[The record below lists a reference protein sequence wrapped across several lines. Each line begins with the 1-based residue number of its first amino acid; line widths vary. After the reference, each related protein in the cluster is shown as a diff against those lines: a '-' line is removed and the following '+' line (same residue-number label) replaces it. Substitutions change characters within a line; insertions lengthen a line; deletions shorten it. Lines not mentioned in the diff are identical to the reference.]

1 MSVPQHIAGY
11 LEDYLD
17 GSLDEAG
24 HRALSDWAH
33 ESDANSEALA
43 AWFWNEVQLL
53 EASRLADMQA
63 VFGGLAYASQ
73 IGANEPAPRTGARSS
88 RITANNWLLI
98 AASVLVALGIA
109 YVWPGRAPVA
119 GGSSPQVA
127 SAGRQAAHASVPPPA
142 MLGRLADCV
151 WGSKTQPL
159 RVGQDIAANTVID
172 IKSGLAQLVFDS
184 GAEVILKGPCRLRVE
199 NSMLCRLFSGSVSAE
214 VPHWAAGFTIRGP
227 SSEVIDLGTRFG
239 FSVGDSGNSEVHVF
253 QGEVISRQLDERGD
267 VIGKDI
273 RLKKNQAILFPGER
287 RQAQR
292 LAANEAKFA
301 LEVKPLW
308 LHDQIEPLAVDRKLA
323 LWLRAAHGVQTDK
336 KDRVIAWQD
345 LAMGPN
351 RISNDAFQSE
361 PNSRPQYVLD
371 GPNGHPTIRFDGSST
386 YLTTTPVTTTNDQT
400 IVAVFQYAEPSPSG
414 SRVGGQIVNYNGP
427 PSRFLPDM
435 HSPGV
440 LQLGEKIDVWNGP
453 PFSIAAKAFVGRDS
467 RAADVSAGITTS
479 KSLGYAH
486 PNTVAYVYNNSQNT
500 AVLYVNG
507 QAVAE
512 SSAPTSVAVT
522 SRKVIGK
529 HGIFD
534 QWYFR
539 GDLSELV
546 IFNSALRPAEVKS
559 VSHQLMNF
567 YGVTDQSDATASGAR
582 PAVGTH

>member
-11 LEDYLD
+11 LDDYLD

-24 HRALSDWAH
+24 QEALLTWAD
-33 ESDANSEALA
+33 ETEANSEALA
-43 AWFWNEVQLL
+43 VWFLHEAQLL
-53 EASRLADMQA
+53 EASRLADMRA
-63 VFGGLAYASQ
+63 VFEGLTYAPQADASESP
-73 IGANEPAPRTGARSS
+73 EPIRPRSS
-88 RITANNWLLI
+88 HSGPQTWLLV
-98 AASVLVALGIA
+98 AASVLLALGIA
-109 YVWPGRAPVA
+109 YVWPDRAPMARESSQQA
-119 GGSSPQVA
+119 GSTG
-127 SAGRQAAHASVPPPA
+127 GQAAHAPVPPPA
-142 MLGRLADCV
+142 ILGRLADCV
-151 WGSKTQPL
+151 WGSETGPL
-159 RVGQDIAANTVID
+159 RVGQDIAAHTTIE

-184 GAEVILKGPCRLRVE
+184 GAEVVLQGPCRVRIE

-239 FSVGDSGNSEVHVF
+239 FSVGKAGNSEVHVF

-267 VIGKDI
+267 VVGKDI

-308 LHDQIEPLAVDRKLA
+308 LHDQIEPLVVDRKLA

-361 PNSRPQYVLD
+361 AKSRPQYVLD
-371 GPNGHPTIRFDGSST
+371 GLNGHPTIRFDGSST
-386 YLTTTPVTTTNDQT
+386 YLTTIPVTTTNDQT
-400 IVAVFQYAEPSPSG
+400 IVAVFQYAEPAPSG

-440 LQLGEKIDVWNGP
+440 LQLGEKIDGAWSGP

-467 RAADVSAGITTS
+467 RGADVSAGIVTS
-479 KSLGYAH
+479 KSFGYAR
-486 PNTVAYVYNNSQNT
+486 PTTVAYVYNNSQNT
-500 AVLYVNG
+500 ASLFVNG
-507 QAVAE
+507 QVVAG

-539 GDLSELV
+539 GDLSELI
-546 IFNSALRPAEVKS
+546 IFNSALHPAEIKS
-559 VSHQLMNF
+559 VSRQLMHF
-567 YGVTDQSDATASGAR
+567 YGIADQSDAKL
-582 PAVGTH
+582 

>member
-1 MSVPQHIAGY
+1 
-11 LEDYLD
+11 
-17 GSLDEAG
+17 
-24 HRALSDWAH
+24 
-33 ESDANSEALA
+33 
-43 AWFWNEVQLL
+43 
-53 EASRLADMQA
+53 
-63 VFGGLAYASQ
+63 
-73 IGANEPAPRTGARSS
+73 
-88 RITANNWLLI
+88 
-98 AASVLVALGIA
+98 
-109 YVWPGRAPVA
+109 
-119 GGSSPQVA
+119 
-127 SAGRQAAHASVPPPA
+127 

-151 WGSKTQPL
+151 WSSETQPL

-184 GAEVILKGPCRLRVE
+184 GAEVVLKGPCRLRVE
-199 NSMLCRLFSGSVSAE
+199 SSMLCRLFSGSVSAE

-239 FSVGDSGNSEVHVF
+239 FVVGDGGNSEVHVF

-267 VIGKDI
+267 VVGKDI

-308 LHDQIEPLAVDRKLA
+308 LHDRIESLAVDRKLA
-323 LWLRAAHGVQTDK
+323 LWLRAGHGVQTDK
-336 KDRVIAWQD
+336 KNRVIAWQD
-345 LAMGPN
+345 LAVGPN
-351 RISNDAFQSE
+351 RISNDAFQSD
-361 PNSRPQYVLD
+361 SKARPQYILD
-371 GPNGHPTIRFDGSST
+371 GPNGHPTIRFDGGST

-400 IVAVFQYAEPSPSG
+400 IVAVFQYAEPGGG
-414 SRVGGQIVNYNGP
+414 SRIGGQIVIYNGP

-440 LQLGEKIDVWNGP
+440 LQLGEKIDVWNNA

-467 RAADVSAGITTS
+467 RGADVSAGIVTS
-479 KSLGYAH
+479 KSLGYSHA
-486 PNTVAYVYNNSQNT
+486 NAVAYVYSNSQNSAT
-500 AVLYVNG
+500 LYVNG
-507 QAVAE
+507 KVVAE

-539 GDLSELV
+539 GDLSEV
-546 IFNSALRPAEVKS
+546 IIFNSALRAAEVKTLS
-559 VSHQLMNF
+559 RQLSDY
-567 YGVTDQSDATASGAR
+567 YGIAGEGDAKL
-582 PAVGTH
+582 